1 MQLYC
6 NLSDMK
12 ISLIASAYLTHVLFC
27 FLILANKLIKTI
39 KPYTSKT
46 NRLSCHKTTQ

>member
-12 ISLIASAYLTHVLFC
+12 ISLIASAYVTHVLF
-27 FLILANKLIKTI
+27 FFNLGKQTDQNNQAIHLKNK
-39 KPYTSKT
+39 
-46 NRLSCHKTTQ
+46 

>member
-12 ISLIASAYLTHVLFC
+12 ISLIASAYVIHVFF

-46 NRLSCHKTTQ
+46 HRLSCHKTTQ